1 MIVSPSRS
9 SDSPITPSGARC
21 GRRRCTTVGRW
32 GSEAPRG
39 ERTARRCT
47 GYEQALDALGHLPE
61 TGDTRAL
68 AIDLRRALALILTMH
83 GEHQKSLSL
92 LGEAEVLARH
102 FDDRVPLAR
111 VLSVMSYVRRELGD
125 FNGAIAAGQQ
135 ALAIAATLGDPVQQA
150 DASYRLA
157 QAVNSTGDF
166 GLAAKLLR
174 GNVEALSLSA
184 PGRSRAIDSR
194 AWLARALASLGEF
207 AEGSRHGQEALRLAM
222 EDGRGSSPIT
232 AHGCLGILS
241 VAKGDWEVAVRVL
254 ESGLALG
261 RAADDRNWSQAI
273 AGALGEAYGHVGRLT
288 EGLALLEETLHAA
301 LHSRALT
308 LQGLLLRQLSA
319 AYLLAGRLD
328 EAWQHAC
335 QALELARQLNACGF
349 EAAALFQIAAV
360 HAHTSSPDVVRGGL
374 RYREALALAEPR
386 GMRPLVA
393 HCHLGLGKLYRR
405 TGRARAGAGASHHRD
420 DALPRDGHDVLAG
433 AGGGGDEGARANV
446 GTIEQTRTG
455 CDRQVEALRRT
466 STLYGSFSLR

>member
-1 MIVSPSRS
+1 M
-9 SDSPITPSGARC
+9 
-21 GRRRCTTVGRW
+21 
-32 GSEAPRG
+32 
-39 ERTARRCT
+39 
-47 GYEQALDALGHLPE
+47 
-61 TGDTRAL
+61 

-386 GMRPLVA
+386 GMRPLIA
-393 HCHLGLGKLYRR
+393 HCRLGLGKLYQR
-405 TGRARAGAGASHHRD
+405 TDEREQAREH
-420 DALPRDGHDVLAG
+420 L
-433 AGGGGDEGARANV
+433 
-446 GTIEQTRTG
+446 TIAMTLYRKMDMTYWLEQA
-455 CDRQVEALRRT
+455 EAEMKELGRT
-466 STLYGSFSLR
+466 SAQ